1 MPTKLPNSYYV
12 THFFH
17 NLLSI
22 SDTNW
27 RFCSASRC
35 SKPKKLPSINE
46 TVPNRRTCWLGS
58 RWLFLPTLRSEGLTA
73 YSDVTFFFFFLQGKS
88 SRSTPDGFWLWDKF
102 WDDILEDQSI
112 LIIFHEVIDEEDRN
126 KCNFLVTSC
135 SGWRWAFQS
144 SSSWPIFAL
153 F

>member
-12 THFFH
+12 THFFTISYQSVIPTEDSTQLPDVQ
-17 NLLSI
+17 NQRSSPALMRLSQTGGHAGWDLGD
-22 SDTNW
+22 S
-27 RFCSASRC
+27 FCQHSGLKDS
-35 SKPKKLPSINE
+35 
-46 TVPNRRTCWLGS
+46 
-58 RWLFLPTLRSEGLTA
+58 LPTQMWL
-73 YSDVTFFFFFLQGKS
+73 FFFLQGKS

>member
-12 THFFH
+12 TPFFTISYQSVIPTKDSTQLPDVQNQRSSPALMRLSKQEDMLVGISVILSANTRLWRTH
-17 NLLSI
+17 CLL
-22 SDTNW
+22 
-27 RFCSASRC
+27 RC
-35 SKPKKLPSINE
+35 
-46 TVPNRRTCWLGS
+46 
-58 RWLFLPTLRSEGLTA
+58 
-73 YSDVTFFFFFLQGKS
+73 DFFFLQGKS

-126 KCNFLVTSC
+126 KCNFLVPSC
-135 SGWRWAFQS
+135 SGWRWASQS